1 MTEDEIVRVED
12 VMRRSLHI
20 VDGLASVQE
29 AIEAMDQHS
38 VGSLVIERRHDG
50 DEFGL
55 VTVYDIAEKV
65 LSEGRSVARTSVYE
79 IMNKPALTISAGM
92 NVKYAIRLLSR
103 MRASRALVTQNDE
116 LVGLVTLR
124 DMVVRYVDTTE
135 TGR

>member
-1 MTEDEIVRVED
+1 MTEDVVVRVED
-12 VMRRSLHI
+12 VMRKSLHT
-20 VDGLASVQE
+20 VDGLASVQD
-29 AIEAMDQHS
+29 AIEAMDRHA

-55 VTVYDIAEKV
+55 ITVYDIADKV

-79 IMNKPALTISAGM
+79 IMNKPTLTISAGM
-92 NVKYAIRLLSR
+92 NVKYAIRLLAR
-103 MRASRALVTQNDE
+103 MGASRALVTQNDE